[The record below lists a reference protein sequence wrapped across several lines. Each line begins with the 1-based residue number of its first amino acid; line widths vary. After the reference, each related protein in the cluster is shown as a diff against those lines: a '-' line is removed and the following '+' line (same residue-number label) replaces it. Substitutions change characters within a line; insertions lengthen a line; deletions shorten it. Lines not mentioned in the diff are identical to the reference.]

1 MGRMPA
7 KRQSGENKRL
17 RAPAVSTGVIL
28 CGIAVAAL
36 GVIGLSS
43 EGPEVIFRTA
53 AICVGVSLGTATA
66 IEATAGIRNLIRV
79 DLLMLWILYLL
90 TLMEFL
96 FPQPGVDSA
105 LSAVA
110 ATNGTIAVLLGFAG
124 LVVGRHLVP
133 WRSGSHYNSPFAN
146 VPPSKF
152 FLLLIA
158 SAFLGYLHMFLA
170 VNFDPFEV
178 FRQMLM
184 PRFTQ
189 AWSRGRYGGDLFS
202 LLVEVGTLIYLIP
215 PIAGLIYARP
225 KDYTSAQK
233 FIVGAVLLFTL
244 FYGFAS
250 GTRNIIGTYVIT
262 FFGAYY
268 LNKPR
273 VTLKHALC
281 LGIPALLVLLLGS
294 AFMLKFRTSGLTDF
308 SFDPSQLETLS
319 VDYNLITI
327 SKLTEIFPSE
337 FDYLGL
343 EIPYH
348 ALIHPIPRMLW
359 PGKPEGLSVSV
370 ETALGAD
377 AATVTLASSFV
388 GEAYIA
394 GGLVGVL
401 IAAVLFGAAAELWNR
416 LGRAVTSPFAQLLYA
431 SGFFCAMLS
440 MRSIT
445 WASVTTLPTIAL
457 WLYGKLFLKKR
468 GRATP
473 VGSAT
478 SVRTGTA
485 GQKPF

>member
-1 MGRMPA
+1 MGPMPA

-17 RAPAVSTGVIL
+17 RAPALSTGVIL
-28 CGIAVAAL
+28 FGIAAR
-36 GVIGLSS
+36 
-43 EGPEVIFRTA
+43 RTWFWSVLRRSGSHFEFGGDL
-53 AICVGVSLGTATA
+53 CRCFPGHATA

-79 DLLMLWILYLL
+79 DLLMLWILYFL

-96 FPQPGVDSA
+96 FPQPGVNSA

-110 ATNGTIAVLLGFAG
+110 ATDGTIAVLLGFAG

-146 VPPSKF
+146 LPPSKF
-152 FLLLIA
+152 FLLLIVSA
-158 SAFLGYLHMFLA
+158 AFLGYLHMFLA

-189 AWSRGRYGGDLFS
+189 AWSRGRYGGDIFS
-202 LLVEVGTLIYLIP
+202 LLIEVGALIYLIP

-281 LGIPALLVLLLGS
+281 LGIPALLILLLGS

-319 VDYNLITI
+319 VDYNLIII
-327 SKLTEIFPSE
+327 SKLTEIFPSV

-348 ALIHPIPRMLW
+348 SLIHPIPRMLW
-359 PGKPEGLSVSV
+359 PGKPEGLSISI

-377 AATVTLASSFV
+377 ASSVTLASTFV

-457 WLYGKLFLKKR
+457 WL
-468 GRATP
+468 
-473 VGSAT
+473 
-478 SVRTGTA
+478 
-485 GQKPF
+485 